1 MVSGKLARFGV
12 PVVLG
17 CCLAAWALRIV
28 EPPQGA
34 DVSAVLGGQGAAGDA
49 GELCGDVRPD
59 MGGVRG
65 VQSEGRHRAARPA
78 ADGAMAVRVETTAS
92 DAVAGRCDHPS
103 GAREAGTARVGVPA
117 PDSAGRPATEGGA
130 AAAERLRPLREAP
143 GDAVSLPGA
152 SGAKAWAVLE
162 RAPRGVRGEVP
173 RIGGAAELRID
184 RRPERTL
191 RFRVTALPDGVL
203 ELPPRGI
210 VEIDPRRDA
219 ALLPIAGAA
228 PGRAVLRFELLD
240 DGGSATG
247 AIVPLEVDVEA
258 LADAPDPMIFV
269 VPPGGGAAGV
279 RAASGAGST
288 AGNLAADAGCCE
300 RSASSVTGLRGMP
313 AGTLVIGRT
322 PFRYAAHQATDIE
335 VVVADPEGVL
345 VAPPRTF
352 TVRPGESRSEPWEI
366 RLSDAVGDARL
377 TFRAGASECTFLV
390 RSVEAAWSGPAALVV
405 PSGAEAALEVTLVTR
420 PLRVA
425 GLVAAS
431 VRPEIVAVGAPPD
444 PGRAPGA
451 VLLPLVAGA
460 PGECDVTLSAAG
472 FPQISTRV
480 VTVEA
485 ETAHVG
491 GLLRLLRVP
500 AGARGRI
507 ALKLP
512 RGGTFADAPRNFVPP
527 KGVALV
533 AGWGTGTLSV
543 SLSSED
549 ATEVIEIPA
558 RIEGVSLPARVSV
571 TDEVR
576 MPRRARH
583 SIEAR

>member
-1 MVSGKLARFGV
+1 MVSGKLLRFGV

-17 CCLAAWALRIV
+17 CCLAAWAMRTV
-28 EPPQGA
+28 APPRGA
-34 DVSAVLGGQGAAGDA
+34 DASAVLGGQGTAGDA
-49 GELCGDVRPD
+49 GQP
-59 MGGVRG
+59 GGEARSDIDGARG
-65 VQSEGRHRAARPA
+65 APSEGRHRAARPE
-78 ADGAMAVRVETTAS
+78 ADGAMAVRVESTAS
-92 DAVAGRCDHPS
+92 DPVAARSEQRS
-103 GAREAGTARVGVPA
+103 GADPVGHPEAGVLTR
-117 PDSAGRPATEGGA
+117 DSAERST
-130 AAAERLRPLREAP
+130 AERPRPLREAP
-143 GDAVSLPGA
+143 GDAVNLPGV

-173 RIGGAAELRID
+173 RIGGAAELRVD

-203 ELPPRGI
+203 ELPPRGV

-247 AIVPLEVDVEA
+247 AIVPLEVVVEA
-258 LADAPDPMIFV
+258 LADAPEPVIFV
-269 VPPGGGAAGV
+269 VPPGGGDAGV
-279 RAASGAGST
+279 RAASPAGNTVGNT
-288 AGNLAADAGCCE
+288 AGNTASDAGCCE

-322 PFRYAAHQATDIE
+322 PFRYAAHQATNVE

-345 VAPPRTF
+345 VAPPRAL
-352 TVRPGESRSEPWEI
+352 TVPPGASRSEPWEI
-366 RLSDAVGDARL
+366 RLSGAVGDARL
-377 TFRAGASECTFLV
+377 TFRAGASECSFLV

-405 PSGAEAALEVTLVTR
+405 PSGAEAALEVTLATR

-431 VRPEIVAVGAPPD
+431 ARPEIVAAGSPPD
-444 PGRAPGA
+444 PGRAPGV
-451 VLLPLVAGA
+451 VLVPLVAGT

-558 RIEGVSLPARVSV
+558 RIEGVSLPVRVSV